1 MRKILFSLG
10 IIASS
15 ASWAQNAFLTNEY
28 WKANPSPQQ
37 VAKDINEKNNPTAL
51 NDRAFDAT
59 TFAIMNNAPQKTI
72 QYLID
77 IEGNGVDKLT
87 HDKRTYLFWAAYQ
100 NNVPVMKY
108 LLSKGAKVNIKES
121 HQLTPLLFAAVGGQ
135 SNKAIYDLLL
145 KNGASITDTNNEG
158 ASALLLLLPNL
169 TDLKAANYF
178 VKKGLKLE
186 AVDNNGNNA
195 IYYAAT
201 KGNKKV
207 IDELIKK
214 GIDVKAVNKKGEN
227 AFFAAARGAKRFTNK
242 VDFYIYLEQ
251 LGLNPNQKNANGLT
265 PLYVVAGKNSDV
277 AVINYLLEKGNDPNQ
292 VNAEKGGRTPLMNAA
307 ALNSA
312 EVVKLLAEKSQNINA
327 VNSDGYS
334 ALTLAVDNN
343 RAEVV
348 RLLLDLKADASVV
361 DNEGNTLYHH
371 AVKRGDKKILEL
383 IAELG
388 LPINVKNKEGV
399 TPLQIAAMIAEDTD
413 ILQFLLSKGADKT
426 ITTDL
431 GETAYDLAKENEKLH
446 DKNIDFLK

>member
-1 MRKILFSLG
+1 
-10 IIASS
+10 
-15 ASWAQNAFLTNEY
+15 
-28 WKANPSPQQ
+28 
-37 VAKDINEKNNPTAL
+37 
-51 NDRAFDAT
+51 
-59 TFAIMNNAPQKTI
+59 
-72 QYLID
+72 
-77 IEGNGVDKLT
+77 
-87 HDKRTYLFWAAYQ
+87 
-100 NNVPVMKY
+100 MKY

-251 LGLNPNQKNANGLT
+251 LGLNPNQKNANGIT

-312 EVVKLLAEKSQNINA
+312 EIVKLLAEKSQNINA

>member
-37 VAKDINEKNNPTAL
+37 VAKDINEKNNPIAL

-59 TFAIMNNAPQKTI
+59 TLAIMNNAPQKTI

-158 ASALLLLLPNL
+158 ASALLLLLPDL

-214 GIDVKAVNKKGEN
+214 V
-227 AFFAAARGAKRFTNK
+227 
-242 VDFYIYLEQ
+242 
-251 LGLNPNQKNANGLT
+251 
-265 PLYVVAGKNSDV
+265 
-277 AVINYLLEKGNDPNQ
+277 
-292 VNAEKGGRTPLMNAA
+292 LM
-307 ALNSA
+307 
-312 EVVKLLAEKSQNINA
+312 
-327 VNSDGYS
+327 
-334 ALTLAVDNN
+334 
-343 RAEVV
+343 
-348 RLLLDLKADASVV
+348 
-361 DNEGNTLYHH
+361 
-371 AVKRGDKKILEL
+371 
-383 IAELG
+383 
-388 LPINVKNKEGV
+388 
-399 TPLQIAAMIAEDTD
+399 
-413 ILQFLLSKGADKT
+413 
-426 ITTDL
+426 
-431 GETAYDLAKENEKLH
+431 
-446 DKNIDFLK
+446 